1 VEKFEEIAKKG
12 VQIYN
17 RYRSPESR
25 AELLGLEGRRIRV
38 RFEGPFCRTC
48 GIRDWVEDYAYF
60 LEELGL
66 RVRLVEYL
74 ETGSEERVGVFEVV
88 EDED

>member
-1 VEKFEEIAKKG
+1 MEKFEEIAKKG

-25 AELLGLEGRRIRV
+25 AELLGLEERRIRV

-48 GIRDWVEDYAYF
+48 GIRGWVEDYAYF

-66 RVRLVEYL
+66 RVRPVEYL
-74 ETGSEERVGVFEVV
+74 ETGRVGVFEVL